1 MMRVGHIVCY
11 ISVMGIK
18 IKMIIDSCFARSWA
32 IGLSRRPGW
41 LLLGHTISGMS
52 KDAFLVSQEDDV
64 ISTDVAKKGELT
76 HYRWCVSPSL
86 CTCQAPVRI
95 L

>member
-1 MMRVGHIVCY
+1 MSSLPEGLPC
-11 ISVMGIK
+11 
-18 IKMIIDSCFARSWA
+18 MI
-32 IGLSRRPGW
+32 
-41 LLLGHTISGMS
+41 LLGHTISGMS
-52 KDAFLVSQEDDV
+52 KDGFLVSQEDDV

-95 L
+95 PLSFADCSPAYDLS